1 MKKIISFILSAVILL
16 TTMVVPA
23 AAVSVEKAS
32 PSTSSAQLFSPQI
45 KDIISTIVNNI
56 LNQAKTGTGDSQELI
71 DAINALPVY
80 EKDEERPHHQDV
92 RVGILKKS
100 FNKMLNNL
108 VNSSMEPGMI
118 QGFLN
123 HLTSGMYD
131 MYVYLM
137 PVENEENVYY
147 LYCDYVDDNGEIT
160 EVFTGIKYDKNTSK
174 LWGEDNNGLMGI
186 GFDYD
191 AKNYTVTTPIYVWMR
206 NMGYTI
212 LYDIFGNMG
221 FMNTNTVRVKFE
233 HDGKHWMFQ
242 FWKGAYG
249 FNLLNGAEI
258 GIYNKT
264 DKNAFMYDCAT
275 DEEMLNMSIKLK
287 DGETTLIEREEMRHW
302 WMCGFRFCP
311 GLNPDDLTLES
322 TIEFENEGML
332 NAFLQSV
339 KEYSD
344 EMTVTTDG
352 MKVSIIWK

>member
-23 AAVSVEKAS
+23 AAVSVGKS
-32 PSTSSAQLFSPQI
+32 SQSTVSAQMFNPQI
-45 KDIISTIVNNI
+45 KELVNIVVTNVV
-56 LNQAKTGTGDSQELI
+56 NQAKNGTSDSQQVL
-71 DAINALPVY
+71 DALNALPVY
-80 EKDEERPHHQDV
+80 REGEEKPSHQNIYV
-92 RVGILKKS
+92 NALTKNL
-100 FNKMLNNL
+100 NKALNNYVTTSLEDGL
-108 VNSSMEPGMI
+108 VKN
-118 QGFLN
+118 FLK

-131 MYVYLM
+131 MFIYLM
-137 PVENEENVYY
+137 PIDGEENVYY
-147 LYCDYVDDNGEIT
+147 IYCDYVRDDGET
-160 EVFTGIKYDKNTSK
+160 QNVFTGVKYNKETGK

-191 AKNYTVTTPIYVWMR
+191 VKNYTVTTPIYVWMR

-332 NAFLQSV
+332 NAFLQSA